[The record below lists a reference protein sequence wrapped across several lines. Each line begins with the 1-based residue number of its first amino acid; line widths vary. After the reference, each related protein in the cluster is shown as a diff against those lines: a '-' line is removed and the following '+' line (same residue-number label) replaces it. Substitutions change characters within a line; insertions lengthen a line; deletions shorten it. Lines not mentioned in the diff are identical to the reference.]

1 MLTFEIFQIYLTKKY
16 WNLLTL
22 FYFSFDY
29 IVILDLIENVKKLST
44 KDSTDD
50 EDRDKSK
57 EVNNTKNVSL
67 NKDENKNKNVKGN
80 KNKDENKDENEIKN
94 ESENENILF
103 LRYLTASLCEVLVS
117 KYGHD
122 ILNGMTRQDRM
133 TQ

>member
-1 MLTFEIFQIYLTKKY
+1 M
-16 WNLLTL
+16 

-29 IVILDLIENVKKLST
+29 IVNLDLIENVKKLST

-122 ILNGMTRQDRM
+122 ILNGMTRQDQM